1 MWKTCV
7 SKNGYIIR
15 KDSLD
20 HSDYRKARLHLV
32 ADPLTNE
39 QYYTP
44 NNQFSVYKETK
55 GYLYVPQNYGIKTF
69 GKPDKQTNVYQGKKI
84 KEKRAVFKGELKD
97 NQIEPYKAIM
107 KAVDEKGGGIVC
119 LETGYGKTF
128 ISIKVITSVRRTT
141 LVVVNKISLLE
152 QWKSEIATFAPELR
166 VGQIQGQNLDIED
179 KDVIIGM
186 LQSLTK
192 CDYPEALFND
202 FGMVIFD
209 EAHNIPSRKFSEVL
223 FKVSCPVMI
232 GLSATPKRAD
242 GLEKV
247 LQWHIG
253 DTIPI
258 SKTTK
263 EERVPEIR
271 VLKLKSEEYKEVMVY
286 NKMTRQD
293 QLNFTGMLTE
303 LIQMTRRNEFIVET
317 IKEVLGDTRTEAT
330 KRKVLVLTERRG
342 HAQELKRLLDKN
354 PVNFTYALFLGGMKI
369 DYLNESRQQDV
380 IIATIA
386 AFAEGVSEKDLNTL
400 ILVSPKKFVSEN
412 ANTGGKRDNGK
423 MEQIVGRIFRKEHTK
438 ETPALIIDLAD
449 QFSVFKSHSLQR
461 CKFYRGHFKNIKI
474 QYTIIDLD
482 KRGQDSDNDENE
494 NVEMYSDY

>member
-7 SKNGYIIR
+7 SKNGYIVK
-15 KDSLD
+15 KDTLE
-20 HSDYRKARLHLV
+20 HADYRKARLHLV
-32 ADPLTNE
+32 ANPLTNE

-44 NNQFSVYKETK
+44 NNQFSVYKDTK
-55 GYLYVPQNYGIKTF
+55 GYLYVPQNYGTRTF
-69 GKPDKQTNVYQGKKI
+69 GKPDKQTSTYQGKTI

-97 NQIEPYKAIM
+97 NQKEPYEAIM

-128 ISIKVITSVRRTT
+128 ISIKVITSVKRTT

-152 QWKSEIATFAPELR
+152 QWKSELATFAPELR
-166 VGQIQGQNLDIED
+166 VGQIQGQNLDIEE

-223 FKVSCPVMI
+223 FKVTCPVMI

-271 VLKLKSEEYKEVMVY
+271 VLKLKSEEYKEVRVY

-303 LIQMTRRNEFIVET
+303 LIQMKRRNEFIVET
-317 IKEVLGDTRTEAT
+317 IKEVMQNT
-330 KRKVLVLTERRG
+330 KRKILVLTERRG
-342 HAQELKRLLDKN
+342 HAQELKRLLDEK

-400 ILVSPKKFVSEN
+400 ILVSPKKFVSESTN
-412 ANTGGKRDNGK
+412 SSGKRDNGK

-449 QFSVFKSHSLQR
+449 QFSVFKSHSMQR

-474 QYTIIDLD
+474 QYTIMDLD
-482 KRGQDSDNDENE
+482 KHETENDHETENEHAEGNDE
-494 NVEMYSDY
+494 MLSDY